1 MIRGRDESNQD
12 KNIVSDTLIKFRSV
26 SLIGYNFFTWEDL
39 LYVHRRDI
47 IRILPAS
54 VKWGRTK
61 QALYTTS
68 IIHCASVKFKPKGR
82 AYYDIYRED
91 VEVTFELEV
100 NIKSLHTVLHILHC
114 FTAYHLLLCESANN
128 YWSNSIILANA
139 IFFSGKRMFI
149 AVKLCQLS
157 TSNVTRPHF
166 KQA

>member
-1 MIRGRDESNQD
+1 MVIIFLREKISCTFTGVTSSGYFQQVSNEGAP
-12 KNIVSDTLIKFRSV
+12 NR
-26 SLIGYNFFTWEDL
+26 
-39 LYVHRRDI
+39 LY
-47 IRILPAS
+47 
-54 VKWGRTK
+54 
-61 QALYTTS
+61 LYTTS

-139 IFFSGKRMFI
+139 IFFLGQTNVYSSKAMPTKYI
-149 AVKLCQLS
+149 KCHS
-157 TSNVTRPHF
+157 TSL
-166 KQA
+166 QASLASLFGWMNNMQFQTYDESPCFTIFQ

>member
-1 MIRGRDESNQD
+1 MVIIFLREKISCTFTGVTSSGYFQQVSNEGAP
-12 KNIVSDTLIKFRSV
+12 NR
-26 SLIGYNFFTWEDL
+26 
-39 LYVHRRDI
+39 LY
-47 IRILPAS
+47 
-54 VKWGRTK
+54 
-61 QALYTTS
+61 LYTTS

-100 NIKSLHTVLHILHC
+100 NIKSLLTVLHILHC

-149 AVKLCQLS
+149 AAKLCQLS